1 MKISGTYKNC
11 EHIASEHEE
20 GVQFYDEFA
29 LGGPVDKAGRW

>member
-20 GVQFYDEFA
+20 GVQFYEEFA
-29 LGGPVDKAGRW
+29 PGGGGASR